1 MGYGPSPPLAVQDL
15 GSQGS
20 RPVVAAEVA
29 EKPGTVV
36 LVVGATVVLVEP
48 LWAGLVVVVVVLV
61 GAGAWTWK

>member
-36 LVVGATVVLVEP
+36 LVVVGATVVLVEL
-48 LWAGLVVVVVVLV
+48 LWAGLVVVVVVVVLV
-61 GAGAWTWK
+61 GAGA